1 MGSSMEERLRNTGL
15 HAYGININIYVY
27 EEDEMGGACSTLWVD
42 EKLIQ
47 NFSRN
52 AWRILKIRLRCGPNS
67 F

>member
-1 MGSSMEERLRNTGL
+1 MEERLRNTGL

-47 NFSRN
+47 NFSGTPGGS
-52 AWRILKIRLRCGPNS
+52 LKIRS
-67 F
+67 